1 MYAFEVEKCAC
12 EESPILIVIEKNNIA
27 KRKCIMENV
36 YYYNTKIGKISIVE
50 NGTAIIK
57 ICFINKDEL
66 NIEGNETELLRKA
79 IKQLEEFF
87 EGERNCFDL
96 PLAPKGT
103 EFQRKVWSALQ
114 EIPFGETRSYGEIAK
129 IVGNEKAARAV
140 GLANNK
146 NPIPI
151 IIPCHRVIGANGKLV
166 GYAGGLNIK
175 EKLLKIEKDY
185 KI

>member
-1 MYAFEVEKCAC
+1 
-12 EESPILIVIEKNNIA
+12 
-27 KRKCIMENV
+27 MENV

-50 NGTAIIK
+50 NGTAITK
-57 ICFINKDEL
+57 ICFISKDEL

-79 IKQLEEFF
+79 IKQLGEFF

-140 GLANNK
+140 GMANNK

-151 IIPCHRVIGANGKLV
+151 IIPCHRVVGANGKLV
-166 GYAGGLNIK
+166 GYAGGLNVK
-175 EKLLKIEKDY
+175 EKLLEIEKDY

>member
-1 MYAFEVEKCAC
+1 
-12 EESPILIVIEKNNIA
+12 
-27 KRKCIMENV
+27 MENV

-50 NGTAIIK
+50 NGTAITK

-140 GLANNK
+140 GMANNK

-166 GYAGGLNIK
+166 GYAGGLNTK